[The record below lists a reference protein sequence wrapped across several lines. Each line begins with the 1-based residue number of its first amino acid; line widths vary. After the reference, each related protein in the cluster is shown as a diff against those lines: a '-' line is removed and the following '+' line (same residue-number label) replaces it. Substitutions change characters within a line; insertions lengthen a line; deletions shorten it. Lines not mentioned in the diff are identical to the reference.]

1 MTELCAECI
10 VKDFTVIHQ
19 IENLFKGGY
28 NWIDLWTLCK
38 GDKSLTVSLKS
49 IPFGKGSPEERTLM
63 SKYST
68 LISTNNGRIIFH
80 RICQLQNYVISIFS
94 IDAIYWNKNQIPLEQ
109 EAETSMAFDH
119 TFLFIDKFLSM
130 YLSFY
135 HFYFQ
140 EVYGWLWQLFSSP
153 STTNENLFSYRH
165 GAAKLKLIVIISKIS

>member
-1 MTELCAECI
+1 MPLFHALRLEDHILNFSVTGKHESIVAFLMTELCAECI

-49 IPFGKGSPEERTLM
+49 IPFGNGSPDERTLM

-80 RICQLQNYVISIFS
+80 RICQLQNCYF
-94 IDAIYWNKNQIPLEQ
+94 
-109 EAETSMAFDH
+109 H
-119 TFLFIDKFLSM
+119 FL
-130 YLSFY
+130 
-135 HFYFQ
+135 
-140 EVYGWLWQLFSSP
+140 
-153 STTNENLFSYRH
+153 NRCNL
-165 GAAKLKLIVIISKIS
+165 LK